1 MMTGQWLC
9 EQMYTLEMHTEVCGG
24 VEREGVTLSGICFRQ
39 FLKNK
44 VIDETDMENFFITW
58 FSVVDVWDFTFLI
71 NEKNVIEKKRSGGTI
86 GSIFKDSLVG
96 YLLLLL

>member
-9 EQMYTLEMHTEVCGG
+9 EQMYTLETHTEVCGG

-44 VIDETDMENFFITW
+44 VIDETDMENFFI
-58 FSVVDVWDFTFLI
+58 I
-71 NEKNVIEKKRSGGTI
+71 
-86 GSIFKDSLVG
+86 
-96 YLLLLL
+96 